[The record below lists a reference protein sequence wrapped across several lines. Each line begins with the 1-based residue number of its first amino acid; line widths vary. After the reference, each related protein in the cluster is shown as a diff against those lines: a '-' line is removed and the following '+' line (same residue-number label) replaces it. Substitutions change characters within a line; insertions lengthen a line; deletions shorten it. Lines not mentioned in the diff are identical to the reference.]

1 MNVDRV
7 EECRAREVVPLNV
20 AADVEKH
27 NEVTVD
33 GDVLAMLASTL
44 QSVQAELARLTKANT
59 EMAAQLVRLTEKVE
73 PRHAETKAER
83 RARLEPQAIA
93 LLMDP
98 DMQLMQSRIADRLG
112 VSESTLHSWTEFRRI
127 LGIAKEQAKSGGKA
141 KYAPHEWPTDDLE

>member
-1 MNVDRV
+1 MSS
-7 EECRAREVVPLNV
+7 
-20 AADVEKH
+20 
-27 NEVTVD
+27 NEGTLG
-33 GDVLAMLASTL
+33 GDVLSMLVSTL
-44 QSVQAELARLTKANT
+44 QSVQAELARLTAANT
-59 EMAAQLVRLTEKVE
+59 EMSERLARLTEKVE
-73 PRHAETKAER
+73 PRHEETKAER

>member
-1 MNVDRV
+1 MSSSNLMLGGDLVSMLT
-7 EECRAREVVPLNV
+7 ETLRA
-20 AADVEKH
+20 
-27 NEVTVD
+27 
-33 GDVLAMLASTL
+33 
-44 QSVQAELARLTKANT
+44 VQAELARVIASNAVLA
-59 EMAAQLVRLTEKVE
+59 EQVRKLTEKVE